1 MYESHFG
8 LTGSPFRLNP
18 DPSFYYGSKGH
29 SHALA
34 YLKYGLHQGEGF
46 IVVTGEIGAG
56 KTTVVGTLLNELDTT
71 SVVAAHIV
79 STQLESGDL
88 LRSILAAYGVR
99 AARDSKAHVIATLE
113 AFLTTL
119 AAQGRR
125 ALLIVDEAQNLQR
138 EAIEELR
145 MLSNFQLGSHA
156 LLQTF
161 LVGQPE
167 LRLLLKSRAME
178 QLRQRVI
185 ASCHIEPLDLADT
198 REYIEHR
205 LRRVGWADKPGFGP
219 LAFEQIFQSSG
230 GVPRKIN
237 RLCNRLL
244 LAAYLTD
251 VGEISEDL
259 VRETATEL
267 RLEISE
273 VGDMP
278 AFDRGPLADRLESP
292 AAEVD
297 AIRDGMADAAAR
309 GEDGGD
315 DGGALICLCDSP
327 AGLWHLIA
335 MAHASR
341 GGSDAP
347 PLTIV
352 YCGVDGYAPTRGLD
366 PRGMP
371 MGCDV
376 VRLELEEQ
384 SFVDLVTAAAL
395 KIEPLLA
402 DGAPSGV
409 VAHGESD
416 ALLICTLVARNK
428 RVDVLRV
435 DAGRRAEGGSA
446 NAFLLDHLG
455 DALYAEKIAD
465 RDALLREGVPS
476 QKAHQVGSLAG
487 SLIHLVWPILPD
499 ERETLALFGL
509 SSPSASR
516 KPYSLLS
523 WRMPKGVDC
532 ATVLSPALAVLRALA
547 QGQQLVWPLDRASL
561 DTIRAT
567 TFARR
572 LSERGVVLVEE
583 RGHLDALALL
593 RHALCL
599 VHCERRILVDEA
611 IALGK
616 PVVALGHV
624 ASRSAS
630 RKISGGAAALDARQ
644 AARIVHELLSSSR
657 EDPRVRD
664 AVDGGAAARLARLLR
679 PWLRGQRPASFAQIE
694 APR

>member
-56 KTTVVGTLLNELDTT
+56 KTTVVGTLLQELDTK

-99 AARDSKAHVIATLE
+99 AAHESKAHIIATLE
-113 AFLTTL
+113 AFLTAL

-198 REYIEHR
+198 RDYIEHR
-205 LRRVGWADKPGFGP
+205 LRRVGWIDSPSFGP

-230 GVPRKIN
+230 GVPRRIN

-244 LAAYLTD
+244 LASYLSG
-251 VGEISEDL
+251 VGEISEEL

-278 AFDRGPLADRLESP
+278 AFERGTIADQLESP
-292 AAEVD
+292 AGGLEVL
-297 AIRDGMADAAAR
+297 RDGEGASDDA
-309 GEDGGD
+309 
-315 DGGALICLCDSP
+315 GALIGLCDSP
-327 AGLWHLIA
+327 SGLWQLVA
-335 MAHASR
+335 VAQASR
-341 GGSDAP
+341 SGTEP
-347 PLTIV
+347 TPLAII

-366 PRGMP
+366 PRALP
-371 MGCDV
+371 VGCDV
-376 VRLELEEQ
+376 IQLELDDHP
-384 SFVDLVTAAAL
+384 FVDLVTTAAL
-395 KIEPLLA
+395 KIEPVLA
-402 DGAPSGV
+402 DGVPSGV
-409 VAHGESD
+409 IAHGSSD
-416 ALLICTLVARNK
+416 ALLICALVARNK
-428 RVDVLRV
+428 AIDILRV
-435 DAGRRAEGGSA
+435 DAGRRVGAGA
-446 NAFLLDHLG
+446 VNAFLLDHLG
-455 DALYAEKIAD
+455 EALYAEKIAD

-476 QKAHQVGSLAG
+476 QKAHQVGNLAS
-487 SLIHLVWPILPD
+487 SLIRMIWPMLPD

-509 SSPSASR
+509 PSPTLSR
-516 KPYSLLS
+516 KPFSLLS
-523 WRMPKGVDC
+523 WQLPKAGDF
-532 ATVLSPALAVLRALA
+532 AAILSPALAVLRALA
-547 QGQQLVWPLDRASL
+547 RGQQLIWPLDRATL
-561 DTIRAT
+561 DAIRST
-567 TFARR
+567 NLARR
-572 LSERGVVLVEE
+572 LSECGVAVVEE
-583 RGHLDALALL
+583 RGHLDSVALL
-593 RHALCL
+593 RYAVCL
-599 VHCERRILVDEA
+599 VHCGRCVLADEA
-611 IALGK
+611 TALGK
-616 PVVALGHV
+616 PVVALGDI
-624 ASRSAS
+624 ASGPPV
-630 RKISGGAAALDARQ
+630 RKTHGGPAALDVRE
-644 AARIVHELLSSSR
+644 AARIVDELLTRAR
-657 EDPRVRD
+657 EEPRGRD
-664 AVDGGAAARLARLLR
+664 ALDAAAAARVARLMR
-679 PWLRGQRPASFAQIE
+679 PWLQRQRPASLAKSE